1 MSSRLSLKIVLA
13 CVVQLIE
20 CAGLEI
26 NQHGSQVWVL
36 SQVLNAGV
44 EGSSPSRVTNTKL
57 FDIINMGQRR
67 SWRGGTDCNNRV
79 NCIKSQIGNML
90 EVSEYHTL
98 LQSQSVVVRLS
109 RFDSYLTHSRHI
121 STYMNQQTIYPLQR
135 WWCWDW
141 NMGRDALKLGMIQR
155 MILYCA
161 RILYLKCIFGTKS
174 RFGRS
179 FPHMLANKNPI

>member
-1 MSSRLSLKIVLA
+1 MCGFRN
-13 CVVQLIE
+13 
-20 CAGLEI
+20 

-44 EGSSPSRVTNTKL
+44 EGSSPSRVTKL
-57 FDIINMGQRR
+57 FDIINLGQRR

-161 RILYLKCIFGTKS
+161 QVLYLKCIFGTKS
-174 RFGRS
+174 KFGRS
-179 FPHMLANKNPI
+179 FPHMLANKNVYEEVTQFVPTRKHNIV